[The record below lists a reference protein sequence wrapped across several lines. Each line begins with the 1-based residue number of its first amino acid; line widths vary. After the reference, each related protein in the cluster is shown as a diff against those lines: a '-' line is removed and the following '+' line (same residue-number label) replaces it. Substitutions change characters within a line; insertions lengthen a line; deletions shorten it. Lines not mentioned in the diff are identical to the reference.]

1 MAVSRIIYC
10 TLGERIRF
18 RYAAVKIWNDR
29 RIEAEDKGE
38 DFDEPMPTPQNVQE
52 ATPIEQ
58 TTSDHAV
65 DGTNTE

>member
-1 MAVSRIIYC
+1 M
-10 TLGERIRF
+10 GERIRF